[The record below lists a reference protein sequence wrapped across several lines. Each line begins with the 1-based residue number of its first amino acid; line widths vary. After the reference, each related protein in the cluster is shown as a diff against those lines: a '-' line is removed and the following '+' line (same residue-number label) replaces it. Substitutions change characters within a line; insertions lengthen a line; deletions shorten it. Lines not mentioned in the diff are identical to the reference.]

1 MIAYK
6 YNNKKKEYMGIMKE
20 KYIEDQIKNESG
32 IFDVYVDKIAEKV
45 ANESVD
51 EDVLQEDEQEQEREV
66 PQHVIDEA
74 KVDEAI
80 MRRHDLRQME
90 MYDDP
95 YMNWSG
101 HR

>member
-1 MIAYK
+1 MI
-6 YNNKKKEYMGIMKE
+6 
-20 KYIEDQIKNESG
+20 D
-32 IFDVYVDKIAEKV
+32 VDKIAEKV

-51 EDVLQEDEQEQEREV
+51 EDVLQEDEQEREV

-74 KVDEAI
+74 LADDARQRV
-80 MRRHDLRQME
+80 RDLRQME

>member
-1 MIAYK
+1 ML
-6 YNNKKKEYMGIMKE
+6 EY
-20 KYIEDQIKNESG
+20 
-32 IFDVYVDKIAEKV
+32 VHRIAEKV
-45 ANESVD
+45 ANEP
-51 EDVLQEDEQEQEREV
+51 LEDELRNWIIGETEDGHMPLV
-66 PQHVIDEA
+66 KKPQHVIDEE

-101 HR
+101 LR

>member
-1 MIAYK
+1 MI
-6 YNNKKKEYMGIMKE
+6 
-20 KYIEDQIKNESG
+20 D
-32 IFDVYVDKIAEKV
+32 VDKIAEKV

-74 KVDEAI
+74 LADSARQRVK
-80 MRRHDLRQME
+80 DLRQME

-101 HR
+101 LR

>member
-1 MIAYK
+1 M
-6 YNNKKKEYMGIMKE
+6 
-20 KYIEDQIKNESG
+20 
-32 IFDVYVDKIAEKV
+32 FDVDKIAKKV
-45 ANESVD
+45 AEESIN
-51 EDVLQEDEQEQEREV
+51 EDVLQEDKEEI

-80 MRRHDLRQME
+80 MRRHDREQME

>member
-1 MIAYK
+1 MI
-6 YNNKKKEYMGIMKE
+6 
-20 KYIEDQIKNESG
+20 D
-32 IFDVYVDKIAEKV
+32 VDKIAEKV
-45 ANESVD
+45 ANEP
-51 EDVLQEDEQEQEREV
+51 LEDELRNWIIGETEDGHMPLVRK

-101 HR
+101 LR

>member
-1 MIAYK
+1 MI
-6 YNNKKKEYMGIMKE
+6 
-20 KYIEDQIKNESG
+20 D
-32 IFDVYVDKIAEKV
+32 VDKIAEKV
-45 ANESVD
+45 ANEP
-51 EDVLQEDEQEQEREV
+51 LEDELKNWIIGETEDGHMPLVRK